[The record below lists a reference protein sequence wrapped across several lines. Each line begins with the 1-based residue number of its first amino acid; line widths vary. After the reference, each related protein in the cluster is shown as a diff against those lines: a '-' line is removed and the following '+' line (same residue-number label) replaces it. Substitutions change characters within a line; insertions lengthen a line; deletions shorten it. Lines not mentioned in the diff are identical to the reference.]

1 MEIASPPLTAQGIVY
16 KDLDRKRV
24 EQWYAVWYDHAGRL
38 IRKRLGTTADI
49 RTRRTAL
56 KRAFRAAQEY
66 QAHHTD
72 MLDLKDSMSE
82 DERDELAARVA
93 FPRQVVERE
102 IRRICDRLARDL
114 VIEDLPAK
122 QTGQAGVQMFA
133 ERSGI
138 SGRQVHRMLEDAEY
152 ISVGSHIVDK
162 ICCEFDMIFNDF
174 IVSASDW
181 SEQRG
186 EWSDRSGG
194 RDAWP
199 CGYAISESESEEDDI
214 L

>member
-1 MEIASPPLTAQGIVY
+1 M
-16 KDLDRKRV
+16 
-24 EQWYAVWYDHAGRL
+24 
-38 IRKRLGTTADI
+38 
-49 RTRRTAL
+49 
-56 KRAFRAAQEY
+56 
-66 QAHHTD
+66 
-72 MLDLKDSMSE
+72 
-82 DERDELAARVA
+82 
-93 FPRQVVERE
+93 VERE

-122 QTGQAGVQMFA
+122 QVGQAGVYMFA

-138 SGRQVHRMLEDAEY
+138 SGRQVHRMLEDDEY

-174 IVSASDW
+174 IVSAFDW

-186 EWSDRSGG
+186 EWSRRPGT
-194 RDAWP
+194 RDEWP
-199 CGYAISESESEEDDI
+199 CGYATMELDPEKDDI